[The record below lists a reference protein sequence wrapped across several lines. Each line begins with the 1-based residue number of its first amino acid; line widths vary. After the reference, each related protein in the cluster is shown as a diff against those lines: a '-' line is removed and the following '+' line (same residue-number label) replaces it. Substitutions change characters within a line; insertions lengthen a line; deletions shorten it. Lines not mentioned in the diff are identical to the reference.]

1 MHQSENGSQNGNFE
15 GKRHSVKIIKEG
27 TNIWLQQTIYQERS
41 MTDKDLDYYLAV
53 EYEVLKRN
61 SLKTLL
67 PVQLREKDGEK
78 SLLFDIT
85 GRHSLKEQERSK
97 RFSQKECK
105 NVVYRIIDL
114 LEEIDGY
121 MLNLNC
127 VQFQTE
133 YMYIDINGQ
142 IQWIYS
148 PQSFS
153 KIEEDE
159 ERKNNKQD
167 MDNEGFQEKI
177 ESFFAWMLTQIN
189 YEDTG
194 SVRFMYEL
202 YDKVRKVG
210 FSKELLE
217 KCMQVELLQ
226 ESYSESCNI
235 ENLQGNILHNLGSAD
250 GQYYNGIHALNN
262 IDSQNF
268 EKRKNTDGN
277 SIKNC
282 SIEKRGNRNGG
293 KNINGNISRKNREG
307 LKELS
312 NMGCQTWSETETPN
326 NIGRQGFKELENSES
341 IYKQKR
347 KEINKV
353 DNIGE
358 KKQKNLESSK
368 NKRKTVLLFQCF
380 RIIFSILFVLSL
392 GLEGFFIFLGIQQ
405 GFSDLLFRYCVGGAI
420 LLLAF
425 LFGTIWSSSKIKKLK
440 KREKF
445 YTEKHDIG
453 KNYEDKYYTN
463 EQQNIEQMNESINR
477 PLTIKTNVDWEN
489 EDMGITAGAGMSRK
503 IETSRMT
510 TGDSI
515 LRRTET
521 ARMTQGTTVLGRTE
535 DTRMTKGTTILGELE
550 EDTVENQY
558 FCPMLQEVDTG
569 IVYIIKNCP
578 FYIGSAIGVNQLE
591 IQDKTV
597 SREHAVI
604 LEDLENNC
612 GGYII
617 RDMNSTNGTWIN
629 DKKMKKGGQE
639 SLEEGQIIRFA
650 QKEYKFL
657 LQGI

>member
-1 MHQSENGSQNGNFE
+1 MEKATGVHQSESGSQNGNFE

-27 TNIWLQQTIYQERS
+27 TNIWLQQTIHQEHC

-78 SLLFDIT
+78 SLLFDLT
-85 GRHSLKEQERSK
+85 GRHSLKEQENGK

-105 NVVYRIIDL
+105 NIVYRIIDL

-142 IQWIYS
+142 IQWVYS

-153 KIEEDE
+153 GIWRKEEVSSNTQQVDDE
-159 ERKNNKQD
+159 D
-167 MDNEGFQEKI
+167 FQKKI

-194 SVRFMYEL
+194 AVRFMYEL
-202 YDKVRKVG
+202 YNKVRKVG

-217 KCMQVELLQ
+217 RYMQSELLQ
-226 ESYSESCNI
+226 ESYNESHNI
-235 ENLQGNILHNLGSAD
+235 ETVQGNAQYNLDTILDNTN
-250 GQYYNGIHALNN
+250 GQYQDEIRNLTD
-262 IDSQNF
+262 IDRQHF
-268 EKRKNTDGN
+268 ETR
-277 SIKNC
+277 
-282 SIEKRGNRNGG
+282 R
-293 KNINGNISRKNREG
+293 NINNNANRKKREG
-307 LKELS
+307 LGKSSSIDSEIWSGIETPSSIERRSPKEL
-312 NMGCQTWSETETPN
+312 
-326 NIGRQGFKELENSES
+326 KNSES

-347 KEINKV
+347 KERGKS
-353 DNIGE
+353 DNVE
-358 KKQKNLESSK
+358 KQNPNNLESPI
-368 NKRKTVLLFQCF
+368 NKKKTVLLFQCL
-380 RIIFSILFVLSL
+380 RIIFGMLFILLL
-392 GLEGFFIFLGIQQ
+392 GLEGFFIFLGMQR
-405 GFSDLLFRYCVGGAI
+405 GFSDILFRYCVGGI
-420 LLLAF
+420 LLLLAF
-425 LFGTIWSSSKIKKLK
+425 LFGTIWSSSKVKKLK

-445 YTEKHDIG
+445 YI
-453 KNYEDKYYTN
+453 KNYDIEKQYENKYYTD
-463 EQQNIEQMNESINR
+463 EQQNIEQMNESINY
-477 PLTIKTNVDWEN
+477 PSTIKTTVDWED
-489 EDMGITAGAGMSRK
+489 EDMGITAGASMLRK
-503 IETSRMT
+503 TETSRMT
-510 TGDSI
+510 TGASM
-515 LRRTET
+515 LKGTET
-521 ARMTQGTTVLGRTE
+521 AGMTKGTTVLGRSE
-535 DTRMTKGTTILGELE
+535 DMRMTTGTTILGGRE
-550 EDTVENQY
+550 EDVLEDKY

-569 IVYIIKNCP
+569 IVYIIKKCP
-578 FYIGSAIGVNQLE
+578 FYIGSAVGVNQLE

-639 SLEEGQIIRFA
+639 ILEEGQIIRFA

>member
-1 MHQSENGSQNGNFE
+1 MWKKATGVHQSESESQNGNFE
-15 GKRHSVKIIKEG
+15 GKRYIVKVIKEG
-27 TNIWLQQTIYQERS
+27 TNIWLQQTIYQEHS

-85 GRHSLKEQERSK
+85 GRHSLKEQESGK

-142 IQWIYS
+142 IQWVYS
-148 PQSFS
+148 PQPFS
-153 KIEEDE
+153 KIKESE

-167 MDNEGFQEKI
+167 MDNEDFQEKI
-177 ESFFAWMLTQIN
+177 ESFFAWMLTQID
-189 YEDTG
+189 YEDT
-194 SVRFMYEL
+194 SAVRFMYEL
-202 YDKVRKVG
+202 YNKVRKVG

-217 KCMQVELLQ
+217 RCMQSELLQ
-226 ESYSESCNI
+226 ESYNESHNI
-235 ENLQGNILHNLGSAD
+235 GTVQGNAQYNLD
-250 GQYYNGIHALNN
+250 IRL
-262 IDSQNF
+262 D
-268 EKRKNTDGN
+268 
-277 SIKNC
+277 
-282 SIEKRGNRNGG
+282 
-293 KNINGNISRKNREG
+293 NINGQYQDEIRNLTDIDRQHFETRRNIDNNANRKKREG
-307 LKELS
+307 LGKTSSIDSEIWSGIEAPNGMERQSSKEL
-312 NMGCQTWSETETPN
+312 
-326 NIGRQGFKELENSES
+326 KNSES

-347 KEINKV
+347 KGRGKS
-353 DNIGE
+353 DNVSR
-358 KKQKNLESSK
+358 QNPNNLESPI
-368 NKRKTVLLFQCF
+368 NKRKTVFLFQCL
-380 RIIFSILFVLSL
+380 RIIFVMLFILSL
-392 GLEGFFIFLGIQQ
+392 GLEGFFIFLGVQQ
-405 GFSDLLFRYCVGGAI
+405 GFSDLLFRYGIGGVL

-445 YTEKHDIG
+445 YTENYDMEKR
-453 KNYEDKYYTN
+453 YEDKYYTD
-463 EQQNIEQMNESINR
+463 EQKNIEQMNESINY
-477 PLTIKTNVDWEN
+477 PSTIKTTVDWED
-489 EDMGITAGAGMSRK
+489 EDMGITAGTSMLK
-503 IETSRMT
+503 ETETSRMA
-510 TGDSI
+510 TGANM
-515 LRRTET
+515 LRGTET
-521 ARMTQGTTVLGRTE
+521 AGMTKGTTVLGRSE
-535 DTRMTKGTTILGELE
+535 DMRMTTGTTLLGGREDVLE
-550 EDTVENQY
+550 DKY

-569 IVYIIKNCP
+569 IVYIIKKCP
-578 FYIGSAIGVNQLE
+578 FYIGSAVGVNQLE

-639 SLEEGQIIRFA
+639 ILEEGQIIRFA

>member
-1 MHQSENGSQNGNFE
+1 M
-15 GKRHSVKIIKEG
+15 KIIKEG
-27 TNIWLQQTIYQERS
+27 TNIWLQQTIYQEHS

-53 EYEVLKRN
+53 EYEVIKRN

-133 YMYIDINGQ
+133 YIYVDVNEQ

-148 PQSFS
+148 PQPFS
-153 KIEEDE
+153 KIDENE
-159 ERKNNKQD
+159 ERKNNKQN
-167 MDNEGFQEKI
+167 MDKKDFQEKI
-177 ESFFAWMLTQIN
+177 ESFFAWMLTQID

-194 SVRFMYEL
+194 AVRFTYEL
-202 YDKVRKVG
+202 YNKVRKVG

-217 KCMQVELLQ
+217 RYMQSELLQ
-226 ESYSESCNI
+226 EPYSESHNV
-235 ENLQGNILHNLGSAD
+235 ENLQGNIPYSLDNMNS
-250 GQYYNGIHALNN
+250 QYQNEMYDLND
-262 IDSQNF
+262 IDISNF
-268 EKRKNTDGN
+268 EK
-277 SIKNC
+277 
-282 SIEKRGNRNGG
+282 G
-293 KNINGNISRKNREG
+293 KNINNHSINKKNQKGLRELG
-307 LKELS
+307 GVDSQNWSGTGTS
-312 NMGCQTWSETETPN
+312 NSIE
-326 NIGRQGFKELENSES
+326 RQGSKKLKISDD
-341 IYKQKR
+341 IYKQNQKGRGKGDIIGGQNPNNLKR
-347 KEINKV
+347 TIDK
-353 DNIGE
+353 G
-358 KKQKNLESSK
+358 
-368 NKRKTVLLFQCF
+368 KTIFLFQCL
-380 RIIFSILFVLSL
+380 RIIFCMLFILSL
-392 GLEGFFIFLGIQQ
+392 GLEGFFIFSGMQQ
-405 GFSDLLFRYCVGGAI
+405 GFSEILFRYCIGGV
-420 LLLAF
+420 LLFLAF

-445 YTEKHDIG
+445 YTEKHSVG
-453 KNYEDKYYTN
+453 KNYEDKYYTD
-463 EQQNIEQMNESINR
+463 EQQNIELTDELIKR
-477 PLTIKTNVDWEN
+477 PLTIKTNVDWED
-489 EDMGITAGAGMSRK
+489 EEERT
-503 IETSRMT
+503 TT
-510 TGDSI
+510 TGTITD
-515 LRRTET
+515 
-521 ARMTQGTTVLGRTE
+521 TTVLR
-535 DTRMTKGTTILGELE
+535 GTTILGETEIAGMTRGTTILE
-550 EDTVENQY
+550 ETAENVIVDKY

-569 IVYIIKNCP
+569 IVYIIKKCP

-629 DKKMKKGGQE
+629 NKKMKKGGQKN
-639 SLEEGQIIRFA
+639 LEEGQIIRFA

-657 LQGI
+657 LQEI